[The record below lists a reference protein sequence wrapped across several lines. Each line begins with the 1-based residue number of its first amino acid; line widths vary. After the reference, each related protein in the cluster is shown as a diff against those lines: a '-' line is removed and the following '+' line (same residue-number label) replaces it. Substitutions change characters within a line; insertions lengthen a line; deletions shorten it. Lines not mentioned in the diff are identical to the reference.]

1 MKAKKIIL
9 SILILAVLG
18 SIIAYKIYNKP
29 HINVA
34 DENADITISASTILA
49 DFSSDETTANKKYLE
64 KIIQVKGQ
72 VSDVSLS
79 NGKGIVTLQTDDDFG
94 SVICHLTD
102 KESTKI
108 SEISKG
114 QELIIKGI
122 CTGFLMDVIL
132 VKSIIINQQ

>member
-9 SILILAVLG
+9 SILILAVVG
-18 SIIAYKIYNKP
+18 AIIAYKIYNKP

-49 DFSSDETTANKKYLE
+49 DFSSDEATANKKYLE